1 MQLKNK
7 ETGKHLLTKRKKERK
22 ERRKERREGG
32 REEGR
37 KEKEGRREELKKRPT
52 NRPADQPRD
61 GRINKYGERKN
72 VYCGYYLQLVAI
84 SILSRVAL
92 LFLRTLSFAS

>member
-1 MQLKNK
+1 MHLKNK

-22 ERRKERREGG
+22 EGK
-32 REEGR
+32 GR
-37 KEKEGRREELKKRPT
+37 KEGRTKKRPT

-61 GRINKYGERKN
+61 GRINEYGERKN
-72 VYCGYYLQLVAI
+72 VYCSYYLQLVVI